1 MREIEFTKK
10 LAICSLPDRTL
21 APSSI
26 KRTPRLS
33 RRPLTHWNFFAR
45 PGGGVS
51 MDLMLDQSLQA
62 SVGTPN
68 SSHSHRILVVDDN
81 RDAAE
86 SLAVL
91 LSLTGDETRVAYDGL
106 EALETAAEFKPD
118 AILLDIGLPKL
129 NGYEVARKIR
139 QAPGGDK
146 VLLIALTGWSLD
158 ADRRRSIAA
167 GFDEH
172 FIKPM
177 DYFALASTLAGVTGA
192 G

>member
-1 MREIEFTKK
+1 
-10 LAICSLPDRTL
+10 
-21 APSSI
+21 
-26 KRTPRLS
+26 
-33 RRPLTHWNFFAR
+33 
-45 PGGGVS
+45 
-51 MDLMLDQSLQA
+51 MDLMLNQSLKS
-62 SVGTPN
+62 SVGEPIRSTFR
-68 SSHSHRILVVDDN
+68 RILVVDDN

-106 EALETAAEFKPD
+106 EALQTAAVFKPD
-118 AILLDIGLPKL
+118 AILMDLGLPKL
-129 NGYEVARKIR
+129 DGYEVARKVR

-146 VLLIALTGWSLD
+146 VLLIALTGWTLE

-172 FIKPM
+172 FMKPM
-177 DYFALASTLAGVTGA
+177 DYLALASRLAGVASDETA